1 MNKTWTFIC
10 GIVIGVILTFIGL
23 GIYSSHSRNSSD
35 EVVYFDKPKEAI
47 KEKSF
52 KVFQVLEPGVALVN
66 GETRLLNN
74 DDDDDEVFKTYFGP
88 IYMLV
93 NDDDKYYSDDEII
106 SVKSDEEARKIGILN
121 YKTKGDLD
129 KTVSIIKIIKKQE
142 D

>member
-1 MNKTWTFIC
+1 M
-10 GIVIGVILTFIGL
+10 
-23 GIYSSHSRNSSD
+23 
-35 EVVYFDKPKEAI
+35 
-47 KEKSF
+47 
-52 KVFQVLEPGVALVN
+52 EPGVALVN

-106 SVKSDEEARKIGILN
+106 SVKSDEETRKIGILN